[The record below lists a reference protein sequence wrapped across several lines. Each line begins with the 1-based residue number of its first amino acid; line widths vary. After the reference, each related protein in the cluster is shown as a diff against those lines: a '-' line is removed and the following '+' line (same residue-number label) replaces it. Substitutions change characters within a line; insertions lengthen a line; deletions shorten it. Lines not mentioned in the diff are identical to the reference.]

1 MKIHK
6 AIFAKGASAFFFDD
20 QRAIRKG
27 SAHDGFFYE
36 ETPVTP
42 GFTRIRMAGESI
54 SVMLLLEDGQIALG
68 DCAAI
73 QYSGAGGRDPLFLA
87 DDYLRFLEEHLRPAL
102 EGRDIESFR
111 SMTAELCSSEID
123 GCRMHT
129 ALRYG
134 VSQALLDARAKSLH
148 KLRCEVVCEEYSL
161 PVISGSVPI
170 FGQSGDNRYENAD
183 KMILKQVD
191 VLPHGLI
198 NNIDD
203 KLGRDGGKLK
213 EYIRWLVARIK
224 RHKPCDD
231 YHPVLHIDVYGT
243 IGVIFENDPL
253 KVAAYMAG
261 LQTDAGQHELYI
273 EGPVDMEGKPRQ
285 LETFGKIKAELRR
298 LGSPVKIV
306 ADEWCNTVEDVQ
318 DFIAADA
325 CHMVQIKT
333 PVLGGIQ
340 ETVESVLYCKA
351 HGMEA
356 YQGGTCNETDVS
368 AQCCVHLAMAMHPKQ
383 MLAKPGMGFDEGFT
397 IVKNEMQRIQAVIS
411 AKSNPRPKT

>member
-1 MKIHK
+1 MKIQK
-6 AIFAKGASAFFFDD
+6 ALFAKGVSAFFFDD

-27 SAHDGFFYE
+27 AGHDGFFYE
-36 ETPVTP
+36 GTSVTP

-54 SVMLLLEDGQIALG
+54 SVMFILEDGQIAVG

-87 DDYLRFLEEHLRPAL
+87 DDYLRFLDERLRPKL
-102 EGRDIESFR
+102 EGSEIESFR
-111 SMTAELCSSEID
+111 SMAARLCSAEID
-123 GCRMHT
+123 GFRMHT

-148 KLRCEVVCEEYSL
+148 KLRCEVICEEYGL
-161 PVISGSVPI
+161 PIDARPVPI
-170 FGQSGDNRYENAD
+170 FGQSGDNRHENAD

-198 NNIDD
+198 NNIDE

-213 EYIRWLVARIK
+213 EYIRWLADRIE
-224 RHKPCDD
+224 RHKPRED
-231 YHPVLHIDVYGT
+231 YRPTLHIDVYGT
-243 IGVIFENDPL
+243 IGVIFDNDPL
-253 KVAAYMAG
+253 KIAEYMAG
-261 LQTDAGQHELYI
+261 LKADAPRHELYI
-273 EGPVDMEGKPRQ
+273 EGPADLEGKPRQ
-285 LETFGKIKAELRR
+285 LEVFSKIKVELRR

-306 ADEWCNTVEDVQ
+306 ADEWCNTVEDVK

-340 ETVESVLYCKA
+340 ETVESFLYCKS
-351 HGMEA
+351 HEMEA

-368 AQCCVHLAMAMHPKQ
+368 ARCCVHLAMAAHPKQ

-397 IVKNEMQRIQAVIS
+397 TVKNEMERIRAVL
-411 AKSNPRPKT
+411 ANKRK